1 MRLKK
6 KISRQSKIFKKAIN
20 AKWAFYW
27 AKFMTE
33 AAAICRK
40 YEHEVI
46 EGKGTDHE
54 YTHLS
59 CDGCPFNV
67 EKFGEHK
74 ICGCILSG
82 PDDWDEP
89 KVIGH
94 IVRTII
100 HEMACGK
107 K

>member
-33 AAAICRK
+33 AATICRK
-40 YEHEVI
+40 YTHEVI

-54 YTHLS
+54 YTHPHAMAAHS
-59 CDGCPFNV
+59 MWRS
-67 EKFGEHK
+67 
-74 ICGCILSG
+74 SG
-82 PDDWDEP
+82 STRYA
-89 KVIGH
+89 G
-94 IVRTII
+94 
-100 HEMACGK
+100 AY
-107 K
+107 

>member
-40 YEHEVI
+40 YTHEVI
-46 EGKGTDHE
+46 EGGNRRQGNG
-54 YTHLS
+54 S
-59 CDGCPFNV
+59 
-67 EKFGEHK
+67 
-74 ICGCILSG
+74 
-82 PDDWDEP
+82 
-89 KVIGH
+89 
-94 IVRTII
+94 
-100 HEMACGK
+100 
-107 K
+107 

>member
-33 AAAICRK
+33 AATICRK
-40 YEHEVI
+40 YTHEVI

-54 YTHLS
+54 YTHL
-59 CDGCPFNV
+59 
-67 EKFGEHK
+67 
-74 ICGCILSG
+74 
-82 PDDWDEP
+82 
-89 KVIGH
+89 
-94 IVRTII
+94 
-100 HEMACGK
+100 
-107 K
+107 

>member
-46 EGKGTDHE
+46 EGKGTDYE
-54 YTHLS
+54 YTPLMRWLPIQ
-59 CDGCPFNV
+59 CR
-67 EKFGEHK
+67 E
-74 ICGCILSG
+74 
-82 PDDWDEP
+82 
-89 KVIGH
+89 
-94 IVRTII
+94 VRR
-100 HEMACGK
+100 A
-107 K
+107 

>member
-33 AAAICRK
+33 AATICRK
-40 YEHEVI
+40 YTHEVI

-82 PDDWDEP
+82 PDGWDEP

-100 HEMACGK
+100 HEMVGGK

>member
-1 MRLKK
+1 MILRKKMRK
-6 KISRQSKIFKKAIN
+6 QTKIFKKAIN

-33 AAAICRK
+33 AATICRK
-40 YEHEVI
+40 YTHEVI
-46 EGKGTDHE
+46 EGKGTDYE
-54 YTHLS
+54 YTHPS

-74 ICGCILSG
+74 ICGCILST

-100 HEMACGK
+100 HEMAGGK

>member
-33 AAAICRK
+33 AATICRK
-40 YEHEVI
+40 YTHEVI

-59 CDGCPFNV
+59 CDGCPFMWRS
-67 EKFGEHK
+67 
-74 ICGCILSG
+74 SG
-82 PDDWDEP
+82 STRYA
-89 KVIGH
+89 G
-94 IVRTII
+94 
-100 HEMACGK
+100 AY
-107 K
+107 